1 LSAEP
6 AGQANGAD
14 PRDGAAG
21 YAEAYA
27 YAGAEAY
34 ADAEA
39 YAEVIRD
46 IASGAR
52 LHYDNEGSSDPDL
65 DLLLGDQ
72 RYASGLAKLAALG
85 DLEETARLADLISRV
100 AQLHAEGE
108 RAAARGLLEAAE
120 RRLGAAPQE

>member
-1 LSAEP
+1 LSTEP
-6 AGQANGAD
+6 VDQI
-14 PRDGAAG
+14 
-21 YAEAYA
+21 EAV
-27 YAGAEAY
+27 EISNP
-34 ADAEA
+34 
-39 YAEVIRD
+39 YAEVIGD

-52 LHYDNEGSSDPDL
+52 LHYDNEGSADPDL

-108 RAAARGLLEAAE
+108 TAAAQGLLEAAE
-120 RRLGAAPQE
+120 RRLGVSPPH